1 MGGVLK
7 GALLGL
13 ACAFALIVVAVVVAP
28 DVDPAKYS
36 EAPIVGQEDAPEVAA
51 PEVPA
56 EVEAA
61 QSESPVQTQ
70 DAPQTPAVEETP
82 AEPDL
87 VTTTP
92 AIVVDP
98 ALPKPVQTP
107 LETPP
112 AEIVILAD
120 PTVDVGEGATGL
132 PAPQSEELSDVLTQN
147 AAPIEAQQTQPASPA
162 ARTLEPSAESTAV
175 LPQENQP
182 QPQSKPER
190 TQSNAESEDGPPSVQ
205 FESPQPPRATERPV
219 VTEGFG
225 TPVGTFNDQE
235 NALVNRAPS
244 VRVNRLPSVSQDG
257 EQEVAS
263 DTIEIPPPSALRDN
277 RASFQATGKPL
288 IGILLLEGDDRS
300 EDADRLALI
309 ADFGVPL
316 SIGIDPTSEGAS
328 ERAYEYYDA
337 GAEIIVLSSLPE
349 NASPQDV
356 EVTLAQYQVSLPM
369 AVAMM
374 ELPSETASRTS
385 RSLWQHVIAILHDR
399 GYGLVAENVGLNT
412 AVQLASK
419 TGVPHVQ
426 VFYGITPE
434 ETQDRL
440 RTIFNRAIF
449 RATQKGA
456 AVVTAPSDVTALTA
470 LKAWA
475 LVDRPSSVQIA
486 PISAVLLEVAPQ

>member
-13 ACAFALIVVAVVVAP
+13 ACAFALIVVAVVIAP

-36 EAPIVGQEDAPEVAA
+36 EAPVVGQEDAPEVAA

-70 DAPQTPAVEETP
+70 DVPQTPAVEDAP

-132 PAPQSEELSDVLTQN
+132 PAPQSEEQSDVLTQN

-175 LPQENQP
+175 SPQENQP

-205 FESPQPPRATERPV
+205 FESPQPHEP
-219 VTEGFG
+219 
-225 TPVGTFNDQE
+225 
-235 NALVNRAPS
+235 PS
-244 VRVNRLPSVSQDG
+244 VL
-257 EQEVAS
+257 
-263 DTIEIPPPSALRDN
+263 
-277 RASFQATGKPL
+277 
-288 IGILLLEGDDRS
+288 
-300 EDADRLALI
+300 
-309 ADFGVPL
+309 
-316 SIGIDPTSEGAS
+316 
-328 ERAYEYYDA
+328 
-337 GAEIIVLSSLPE
+337 SLPRDS
-349 NASPQDV
+349 A
-356 EVTLAQYQVSLPM
+356 
-369 AVAMM
+369 
-374 ELPSETASRTS
+374 
-385 RSLWQHVIAILHDR
+385 
-399 GYGLVAENVGLNT
+399 
-412 AVQLASK
+412 
-419 TGVPHVQ
+419 
-426 VFYGITPE
+426 
-434 ETQDRL
+434 
-440 RTIFNRAIF
+440 
-449 RATQKGA
+449 
-456 AVVTAPSDVTALTA
+456 
-470 LKAWA
+470 
-475 LVDRPSSVQIA
+475 RP
-486 PISAVLLEVAPQ
+486 